1 MVGQKKNG
9 MNQKIDAN
17 ELVIKNIHNYL
28 KKKKIDYKDFIAE
41 LYKLVPQEKV
51 DYFFSQKLGI
61 DADLVIGISKVLKEN
76 LDYFCISHIEDES
89 LSIEQEKLVELMEV
103 CKKHFDVKSV
113 DVNEKL
119 LELTK
124 YALDNELTSFS
135 KAAYYLNCS
144 VSEIME
150 LKGLHFL

>member
-9 MNQKIDAN
+9 MNLKIDVN

-41 LYKLVPQEKV
+41 LYKLVPKEKG
-51 DYFFSQKLGI
+51 DYFFSNKQGV
-61 DADLVIGISKVLKEN
+61 DADLLIGISKVLKEN
-76 LDYFCISHIEDES
+76 HDYFCISHIEDES
-89 LSIEQEKLVELMEV
+89 LSIEQEKLVELAKL
-103 CKKHFDVKSV
+103 CNQNFDVKSV
-113 DVNEKL
+113 DANEKL

-135 KAAYYLNCS
+135 KAAYYQNCS

-150 LKGLHFL
+150 L

>member
-51 DYFFSQKLGI
+51 DYFFAEKQGVN
-61 DADLVIGISKVLKEN
+61 ADLVIGISKVLKEN

-119 LELTK
+119 YELGN
-124 YALDNELTSFS
+124 YAYDNELISFS
-135 KAAYYLNCS
+135 KLLYYLTYAFD
-144 VSEIME
+144 EYW
-150 LKGLHFL
+150 

>member
-51 DYFFSQKLGI
+51 DYFFAEKQGV
-61 DADLVIGISKVLKEN
+61 DGDLIIGISKVLKEN
-76 LDYFCISHIEDES
+76 LDYFCIPHIEDES
-89 LSIEQEKLVELMEV
+89 LSIEQEKLVELAKL
-103 CKKHFDVKSV
+103 CNQNFDVKSV

-119 LELTK
+119 YELGK
-124 YALDNELTSFS
+124 YAYDNELISFS
-135 KAAYYLNCS
+135 KLQYYLNYAID
-144 VSEIME
+144 EYW
-150 LKGLHFL
+150 

>member
-1 MVGQKKNG
+1 MVGLRKNG
-9 MNQKIDAN
+9 MNQKIDVN

-51 DYFFSQKLGI
+51 DYFFSNKQGV
-61 DADLVIGISKVLKEN
+61 DADLLIGISKVLKEN
-76 LDYFCISHIEDES
+76 HDYFCISHIEDES

-113 DVNEKL
+113 DVNKKL
-119 LELTK
+119 CKLGK
-124 YALDNELTSFS
+124 YAYDNELISFS
-135 KAAYYLNCS
+135 KLLYYLTYAFD
-144 VSEIME
+144 EYW
-150 LKGLHFL
+150 

>member
-1 MVGQKKNG
+1 MVGLRKNG

-17 ELVIKNIHNYL
+17 ELIIKNIHNYL

-51 DYFFSQKLGI
+51 DYFFSDKQGV
-61 DADLVIGISKVLKEN
+61 DSDLLIGISKVLKEN
-76 LDYFCISHIEDES
+76 HDYFCISHIEDES

-113 DVNEKL
+113 EVNEKL
-119 LELTK
+119 YELGK
-124 YALDNELTSFS
+124 YAYDNELISFS
-135 KAAYYLNCS
+135 KLQYYLNYAFD
-144 VSEIME
+144 EYW
-150 LKGLHFL
+150 

>member
-9 MNQKIDAN
+9 LNKKIDAN

-28 KKKKIDYKDFIAE
+28 KMKKIDYKDFIAE
-41 LYKLVPQEKV
+41 LYNLVPKEKV
-51 DYFFSQKLGI
+51 DYFFSNKQGVN
-61 DADLVIGISKVLKEN
+61 ADLVIGISKALKEN

-103 CKKHFDVKSV
+103 CKQNFDVKSV

-119 LELTK
+119 YELGK
-124 YALDNELTSFS
+124 YAYDNELISFS
-135 KAAYYLNCS
+135 KLLYYLTYAFD
-144 VSEIME
+144 EYW
-150 LKGLHFL
+150 

>member
-1 MVGQKKNG
+1 
-9 MNQKIDAN
+9 MNQKIDVN

-51 DYFFSQKLGI
+51 DYFFSNKQGV
-61 DADLVIGISKVLKEN
+61 DADLLIGISKVLKEN
-76 LDYFCISHIEDES
+76 HDYFCISHIEDES

-119 LELTK
+119 YELTK
-124 YALDNELTSFS
+124 YALENELTSFS
-135 KAAYYLNCS
+135 KATYYLNSS

-150 LKGLHFL
+150 L

>member
-1 MVGQKKNG
+1 

-28 KKKKIDYKDFIAE
+28 KKKKIDYKDFISE
-41 LYKLVPQEKV
+41 LYKLVPKEKV
-51 DYFFSQKLGI
+51 DYFFSNKQGVN
-61 DADLVIGISKVLKEN
+61 ADLLIGISKVLKEN
-76 LDYFCISHIEDES
+76 LDYFCISHIEDET
-89 LSIEQEKLVELMEV
+89 LSIEQEKLVELMKV

-113 DVNEKL
+113 DANEKL

>member
-1 MVGQKKNG
+1 

-51 DYFFSQKLGI
+51 DYFFAEKQGV
-61 DADLVIGISKVLKEN
+61 DGDLIIGISKALKEN
-76 LDYFCISHIEDES
+76 LDYFCIPHIEDAS

-119 LELTK
+119 YELGK
-124 YALDNELTSFS
+124 YAYDNELISFS
-135 KAAYYLNCS
+135 KLQYYLS
-144 VSEIME
+144 YAFDEYW
-150 LKGLHFL
+150 

>member
-41 LYKLVPQEKV
+41 LYKLVPKEKV
-51 DYFFSQKLGI
+51 DYFFSNKQGVN
-61 DADLVIGISKVLKEN
+61 ADLVIGISKVLKEN

-119 LELTK
+119 YELGNYAYDNELISFSKLLYYLT
-124 YALDNELTSFS
+124 YALDE
-135 KAAYYLNCS
+135 
-144 VSEIME
+144 
-150 LKGLHFL
+150 HW

>member
-1 MVGQKKNG
+1 MVGLRKNG
-9 MNQKIDAN
+9 MNQKNDAN
-17 ELVIKNIHNYL
+17 ELIIKNIHNYL

-41 LYKLVPQEKV
+41 LYKLVPKEKV

-61 DADLVIGISKVLKEN
+61 DADLLIGISKVLKEN
-76 LDYFCISHIEDES
+76 HDYFCISHIEDES

-119 LELTK
+119 YELGK
-124 YALDNELTSFS
+124 YAYDNALISYS
-135 KAAYYLNCS
+135 MLLYYLNY
-144 VSEIME
+144 
-150 LKGLHFL
+150 GLVEYW

>member
-1 MVGQKKNG
+1 MVGLRKNG

-41 LYKLVPQEKV
+41 LYKLVPKEKV
-51 DYFFSQKLGI
+51 DYFFAEKQGV
-61 DADLVIGISKVLKEN
+61 DGDLIIGISKVLKEN
-76 LDYFCISHIEDES
+76 LDYFCIPHIEDET
-89 LSIEQEKLVELMEV
+89 LSIEQEKLVELAKL
-103 CKKHFDVKSV
+103 CNQNFDVKSV

-119 LELTK
+119 YELGN
-124 YALDNELTSFS
+124 YAYDNELISFS
-135 KAAYYLNCS
+135 KLQYYLNCS

-150 LKGLHFL
+150 L

>member
-1 MVGQKKNG
+1 MVGQKKNV

-61 DADLVIGISKVLKEN
+61 DADLLIGISKVLKEN

-103 CKKHFDVKSV
+103 CKQNFEVKSV

-119 LELTK
+119 YELGK
-124 YALDNELTSFS
+124 YAYDNELISFS
-135 KAAYYLNCS
+135 KLLYYLTYAFD
-144 VSEIME
+144 EYW
-150 LKGLHFL
+150 

>member
-41 LYKLVPQEKV
+41 LYKLVPKEKV
-51 DYFFSQKLGI
+51 DYFFSNKQGI
-61 DADLVIGISKVLKEN
+61 DADLLIGISKALKEN
-76 LDYFCISHIEDES
+76 LDYFCIPHIEDES

-103 CKKHFDVKSV
+103 CKQNFDVKSV
-113 DVNEKL
+113 EVNEKL
-119 LELTK
+119 YELGK
-124 YALDNELTSFS
+124 YAYDNELISFS
-135 KAAYYLNCS
+135 KLLYYLTYAFD
-144 VSEIME
+144 EYW
-150 LKGLHFL
+150 

>member
-1 MVGQKKNG
+1 MVVQKKNG

-28 KKKKIDYKDFIAE
+28 KKKKIDYKDFIVE

-51 DYFFSQKLGI
+51 DYFFSSKQGVN
-61 DADLVIGISKVLKEN
+61 ADLVIGISKVLKEN

-119 LELTK
+119 YELGK
-124 YALDNELTSFS
+124 YAYDNELISFS
-135 KAAYYLNCS
+135 KLQYYLNYAFD
-144 VSEIME
+144 EYW
-150 LKGLHFL
+150 

>member
-9 MNQKIDAN
+9 MNQKNDAN
-17 ELVIKNIHNYL
+17 ELIIKNIHNYL

-51 DYFFSQKLGI
+51 DYFFSQKQGV
-61 DADLVIGISKVLKEN
+61 DADLLIGISKELKEN
-76 LDYFCISHIEDES
+76 HDYFCISHIEDES

-103 CKKHFDVKSV
+103 CNQNFDVKSV

-119 LELTK
+119 YELGK
-124 YALDNELTSFS
+124 YAYDNALISYS
-135 KAAYYLNCS
+135 KLLYYLTYAFD
-144 VSEIME
+144 EYW
-150 LKGLHFL
+150 

>member
-1 MVGQKKNG
+1 MVGLRKNG

-51 DYFFSQKLGI
+51 DYFFSQKLGV
-61 DADLVIGISKVLKEN
+61 DADLLIGISKALKEN
-76 LDYFCISHIEDES
+76 HDYFCISHIEDES

-103 CKKHFDVKSV
+103 CKQNFDVKSV

-119 LELTK
+119 YELGK
-124 YALDNELTSFS
+124 YAYNNELISFS
-135 KAAYYLNCS
+135 KLLYYLTYAFD
-144 VSEIME
+144 EYW
-150 LKGLHFL
+150 

>member
-1 MVGQKKNG
+1 MVGLRKNG

-61 DADLVIGISKVLKEN
+61 DADLLIGISKALKEN
-76 LDYFCISHIEDES
+76 HDYFCISHIEDES

-103 CKKHFDVKSV
+103 CKQNFDVKSV
-113 DVNEKL
+113 EVNEKL
-119 LELTK
+119 YELGK
-124 YALDNELTSFS
+124 YAYDNELISFS
-135 KAAYYLNCS
+135 KLLYYLTYAFD
-144 VSEIME
+144 EYW
-150 LKGLHFL
+150 

>member
-61 DADLVIGISKVLKEN
+61 DADLLIGISKVLKEN

-103 CKKHFDVKSV
+103 CKQNFDVKSV
-113 DVNEKL
+113 DANEKL

-135 KAAYYLNCS
+135 KAAYYLNCN

-150 LKGLHFL
+150 L

>member
-9 MNQKIDAN
+9 MNLKTDVN

-51 DYFFSQKLGI
+51 DYFFSNKQGV
-61 DADLVIGISKVLKEN
+61 DADLLIGISKVLKEN
-76 LDYFCISHIEDES
+76 HDYFCISHIEDES

-119 LELTK
+119 YELGNYAYDNELISFSKLLYYLT
-124 YALDNELTSFS
+124 YALDE
-135 KAAYYLNCS
+135 YW
-144 VSEIME
+144 
-150 LKGLHFL
+150 

>member
-9 MNQKIDAN
+9 MNKKIDAN
-17 ELVIKNIHNYL
+17 ELIIKNIYNYL

-51 DYFFSQKLGI
+51 DYFFSQKQGV
-61 DADLVIGISKVLKEN
+61 DADLLIGISKALKEHH
-76 LDYFCISHIEDES
+76 DYFCISHIEDES

-119 LELTK
+119 YELGK
-124 YALDNELTSFS
+124 YAYDNKLISFS
-135 KAAYYLNCS
+135 KLLYYLTYAFD
-144 VSEIME
+144 EYW
-150 LKGLHFL
+150 